1 MTSSRLLIVLVA
13 LVAILASF
21 MYYLFVNS
29 KPKEISFVDKNA
41 SYEAFE
47 NNQSAQNI
55 SINLNDK
62 TKPQQNPTPK
72 NADKKGVSKDLKKA
86 NSGANSNKNSS
97 KNLNANANLGAN
109 PSANLNDK
117 FSAQSSL
124 RAEFDALMARA
135 KRDKSLGEPRYKVYL
150 LNAQHLNAREKAA
163 INELVRTL
171 SRRGGYLRY
180 VLFVDE
186 LSEQGAKL
194 YLFNESLLDTQKW
207 LTRKLALPHLWF
219 KFNQNS
225 MQSVKNSFHIKEVKA
240 NIGTAAIRS
249 AQMNGHTDEIGGEF
263 YNTLLG
269 LQRSA
274 AVASEF
280 LRQTG
285 KITLQSFGKQ
295 KPITQ
300 GLSENERYKNRRVEV
315 VFE

>member
-47 NNQSAQNI
+47 SNQSAQNPN
-55 SINLNDK
+55 INLNDK
-62 TKPQQNPTPK
+62 TKSAQNPAPK
-72 NADKKGVSKDLKKA
+72 NADKTGVSKDLKRA
-86 NSGANSNKNSS
+86 NSS
-97 KNLNANANLGAN
+97 KNLNAKVNSSANS
-109 PSANLNDK
+109 SANLNDE

-124 RAEFDALMARA
+124 RAEFDALIARA

-150 LNAQHLNAREKAA
+150 LNAQRLNAREKAA

-171 SRRGGYLRY
+171 SRRGGYLHY

-225 MQSVKNSFHIKEVKA
+225 MQSVKNSFHIKELKA
-240 NIGTAAIRS
+240 NIGTAVIRS

>member
-47 NNQSAQNI
+47 SNQSAQNI

-62 TKPQQNPTPK
+62 TKPQQNPTSK
-72 NADKKGVSKDLKKA
+72 NADKKGISKDLKRA
-86 NSGANSNKNSS
+86 NSS
-97 KNLNANANLGAN
+97 KNLNAKVNSSAN
-109 PSANLNDK
+109 SSTNLNDD
-117 FSAQSSL
+117 FSAQSTL

-150 LNAQHLNAREKAA
+150 LNAQRLNAREKAA

-225 MQSVKNSFHIKEVKA
+225 MQSVKNSFHIKELKA
-240 NIGTAAIRS
+240 NIGTATIRS

>member
-47 NNQSAQNI
+47 SNQSAQNI

-72 NADKKGVSKDLKKA
+72 NADKKSVSKDLKKA
-86 NSGANSNKNSS
+86 NSGANSSRNSS
-97 KNLNANANLGAN
+97 KNLNTNANS
-109 PSANLNDK
+109 SANLNDG

-180 VLFVDE
+180 VLFVDG
-186 LSEQGAKL
+186 LSERGAKL

-225 MQSVKNSFHIKEVKA
+225 MQSVKNSFHIKELKA
-240 NIGTAAIRS
+240 NIGTATIRS
-249 AQMNGHTDEIGGEF
+249 AQMSGHTDEIGGEF

>member
-1 MTSSRLLIVLVA
+1 MTSNRLLIVLVA

-47 NNQSAQNI
+47 SNQSAQNI

-62 TKPQQNPTPK
+62 TKTQQNPTPK
-72 NADKKGVSKDLKKA
+72 NADKKGVLKDLKRANSSENLSKNA
-86 NSGANSNKNSS
+86 NSGANSST
-97 KNLNANANLGAN
+97 
-109 PSANLNDK
+109 NLNDE
-117 FSAQSSL
+117 FSTQSTL

-171 SRRGGYLRY
+171 SRRGGYLHY

-225 MQSVKNSFHIKEVKA
+225 MQSVKNSFHIKELKA

>member
-47 NNQSAQNI
+47 SNQSAQNI

-62 TKPQQNPTPK
+62 TKTQQNPTPK

-86 NSGANSNKNSS
+86 NSGANSS
-97 KNLNANANLGAN
+97 KNLSKNANLGAN
-109 PSANLNDK
+109 SSTNLNDD
-117 FSAQSSL
+117 FSAQSTL

-225 MQSVKNSFHIKEVKA
+225 MQSVKNSFHIKELKA

-249 AQMNGHTDEIGGEF
+249 AQMSGHTDEIGGEF

>member
-47 NNQSAQNI
+47 SNQSAQNI

-62 TKPQQNPTPK
+62 TKSVPNPTPK
-72 NADKKGVSKDLKKA
+72 NADKKGVLKDLKRANSSENLSKNA
-86 NSGANSNKNSS
+86 NSGANSST
-97 KNLNANANLGAN
+97 
-109 PSANLNDK
+109 NLNDE
-117 FSAQSSL
+117 FSTQSTL

-171 SRRGGYLRY
+171 SRRGGYLHY

-225 MQSVKNSFHIKEVKA
+225 MQSVKNSFHIKELKA

>member
-47 NNQSAQNI
+47 SNQSAQNLN
-55 SINLNDK
+55 INLNDK
-62 TKPQQNPTPK
+62 TKSVPNPAPK
-72 NADKKGVSKDLKKA
+72 NADKKGVLKDLKRANSSENLSKNA
-86 NSGANSNKNSS
+86 NSGANSST
-97 KNLNANANLGAN
+97 
-109 PSANLNDK
+109 NLNDE
-117 FSAQSSL
+117 FSTQSTL

-171 SRRGGYLRY
+171 SRRGGYLHY

-225 MQSVKNSFHIKEVKA
+225 MQSVKNSFHIKELKA

-280 LRQTG
+280 LRQMG

>member
-1 MTSSRLLIVLVA
+1 MTSNRLLIVLVA

-47 NNQSAQNI
+47 SNQSAQNI

-62 TKPQQNPTPK
+62 TKTQQNPTPK

-86 NSGANSNKNSS
+86 NSGANSSKNSS
-97 KNLNANANLGAN
+97 KNLNAKINS
-109 PSANLNDK
+109 SANLNNE
-117 FSAQSSL
+117 FSTQSSL
-124 RAEFDALMARA
+124 RAEFDVLMARA

-171 SRRGGYLRY
+171 SRRGGYLHY

-225 MQSVKNSFHIKEVKA
+225 MQSVKNSFHIKELKA

-280 LRQTG
+280 LRQMG

>member
-47 NNQSAQNI
+47 SNQSAQNI

-86 NSGANSNKNSS
+86 NSGANSSV
-97 KNLNANANLGAN
+97 
-109 PSANLNDK
+109 NLNDK

-163 INELVRTL
+163 INELVQTL

-225 MQSVKNSFHIKEVKA
+225 MQSVKNSFHIKELKA
-240 NIGTAAIRS
+240 NIGTATIRS

>member
-47 NNQSAQNI
+47 SNQSAQNLN
-55 SINLNDK
+55 INLNDK
-62 TKPQQNPTPK
+62 TKSVPNPAPK
-72 NADKKGVSKDLKKA
+72 NADKKGVLKDLKRANSSENLSKNA
-86 NSGANSNKNSS
+86 NSGANSSV
-97 KNLNANANLGAN
+97 
-109 PSANLNDK
+109 NLNDE

-150 LNAQHLNAREKAA
+150 LNTQHLNAREKAA

-171 SRRGGYLRY
+171 SRRGGYLHY

-225 MQSVKNSFHIKEVKA
+225 MQSVKNSFHIKELKA

-249 AQMNGHTDEIGGEF
+249 AQMSGHTDEIGGEF

>member
-47 NNQSAQNI
+47 SNQSAQNV

-62 TKPQQNPTPK
+62 TKTQQNPTPK

-86 NSGANSNKNSS
+86 NSGANSSKDSS
-97 KNLNANANLGAN
+97 KNLNAKINS
-109 PSANLNDK
+109 SANLNDE
-117 FSAQSSL
+117 FSTQSSL

-135 KRDKSLGEPRYKVYL
+135 KRDKRLGEPRYKVYL

-171 SRRGGYLRY
+171 SRRGGYLHY

-225 MQSVKNSFHIKEVKA
+225 MQSVKNSFHIKELKA

-280 LRQTG
+280 LRQMG

>member
-47 NNQSAQNI
+47 SNQSAQNI

-62 TKPQQNPTPK
+62 TKSVPNPTPK

-86 NSGANSNKNSS
+86 NSGANSSV
-97 KNLNANANLGAN
+97 
-109 PSANLNDK
+109 NLNDE

-150 LNAQHLNAREKAA
+150 LNAQHLNTREKAA

-225 MQSVKNSFHIKEVKA
+225 MQSVKNSFHIKELKA
-240 NIGTAAIRS
+240 NIDTAAIRS
-249 AQMNGHTDEIGGEF
+249 AQMSGHTDEIGGEF

>member
-47 NNQSAQNI
+47 SNQSAQNPN
-55 SINLNDK
+55 INLNDK
-62 TKPQQNPTPK
+62 TKSVQNPAPK
-72 NADKKGVSKDLKKA
+72 NTDKTGVSKDLKRA
-86 NSGANSNKNSS
+86 NSS
-97 KNLNANANLGAN
+97 KNLNAKVNSSANS
-109 PSANLNDK
+109 SANLNDE

-124 RAEFDALMARA
+124 RAEFDALIARA

-150 LNAQHLNAREKAA
+150 LNAQRLNAREKAA

-171 SRRGGYLRY
+171 SRRGGYLHY

-225 MQSVKNSFHIKEVKA
+225 MQSVKNSFHIKELKA

-249 AQMNGHTDEIGGEF
+249 AQMSGHTDEIGGEF

>member
-47 NNQSAQNI
+47 SNQSAQNI

-62 TKPQQNPTPK
+62 TKSVQNPAPK
-72 NADKKGVSKDLKKA
+72 NTDKTGVSKDLKRA
-86 NSGANSNKNSS
+86 NSS
-97 KNLNANANLGAN
+97 KNLNAKVNSSANS
-109 PSANLNDK
+109 SANLNDE

-124 RAEFDALMARA
+124 RAEFDALIARA

-150 LNAQHLNAREKAA
+150 LNAQRLNAREKAA

-171 SRRGGYLRY
+171 SRRGGYLHY

-225 MQSVKNSFHIKEVKA
+225 MQSVKNSFHIKELKA

-249 AQMNGHTDEIGGEF
+249 AQMSGHTDEIGGEF

>member
-47 NNQSAQNI
+47 SNQSAQNLN
-55 SINLNDK
+55 INLNDK
-62 TKPQQNPTPK
+62 TKSVQNPSPK
-72 NADKKGVSKDLKKA
+72 NADKKGVSKDLKRVNSSENLSKKA
-86 NSGANSNKNSS
+86 NSGANS
-97 KNLNANANLGAN
+97 
-109 PSANLNDK
+109 SANLNDD
-117 FSAQSSL
+117 FSAQSTL

-150 LNAQHLNAREKAA
+150 LNAQRLNAREKAT

-171 SRRGGYLRY
+171 SRRGGYLHY

-225 MQSVKNSFHIKEVKA
+225 MQSVKNSFHIKELKA

-249 AQMNGHTDEIGGEF
+249 AKMNGHTDEIGGEF

>member
-47 NNQSAQNI
+47 SNQSAQNI

-86 NSGANSNKNSS
+86 NLGANSSV
-97 KNLNANANLGAN
+97 
-109 PSANLNDK
+109 NLNDE

-135 KRDKSLGEPRYKVYL
+135 KRDKSLGELRYKVYL

-186 LSEQGAKL
+186 LGEQGAKL

-225 MQSVKNSFHIKEVKA
+225 MQSVKNSFHIKELKA

>member
-47 NNQSAQNI
+47 SNQSAQNI

-62 TKPQQNPTPK
+62 TKTQQNPTPK

-86 NSGANSNKNSS
+86 NSGANSSKNSS
-97 KNLNANANLGAN
+97 KNLNAKINS
-109 PSANLNDK
+109 SANLNNE
-117 FSAQSSL
+117 FSTQSTL
-124 RAEFDALMARA
+124 RAEFDVLMARA

-171 SRRGGYLRY
+171 SRRGGYLHY

-225 MQSVKNSFHIKEVKA
+225 MQSVKNSFHIKELKA

-280 LRQTG
+280 LRQMG

>member
-47 NNQSAQNI
+47 SNQSAQNPN
-55 SINLNDK
+55 INLNDK
-62 TKPQQNPTPK
+62 TKSVPNPAPK

-86 NSGANSNKNSS
+86 NSGANSSKNSS
-97 KNLNANANLGAN
+97 KNLNAKINS
-109 PSANLNDK
+109 SANLNNE
-117 FSAQSSL
+117 FSTQSSL
-124 RAEFDALMARA
+124 RAEFDVLMARA

-171 SRRGGYLRY
+171 SRRGGYLHY

-207 LTRKLALPHLWF
+207 LTRKLTLPHLWF

-225 MQSVKNSFHIKEVKA
+225 MQSVKNSFHIKELKA

-280 LRQTG
+280 LRQMG

>member
-47 NNQSAQNI
+47 SNQSAQNLN
-55 SINLNDK
+55 INLNDK
-62 TKPQQNPTPK
+62 TKSVQNPAPK
-72 NADKKGVSKDLKKA
+72 NADKTGVSKDLKRA
-86 NSGANSNKNSS
+86 NSS

-109 PSANLNDK
+109 SSANLNDK

-150 LNAQHLNAREKAA
+150 LNAQRLNAREKAA

-171 SRRGGYLRY
+171 SRRGGYLHY

-225 MQSVKNSFHIKEVKA
+225 MQSVKNSFHIKELKA

>member
-47 NNQSAQNI
+47 SNQSAQNLN
-55 SINLNDK
+55 INLNDK
-62 TKPQQNPTPK
+62 TKSVPNPAPK
-72 NADKKGVSKDLKKA
+72 NADKKGVLKDLKRANSSENLSKNA
-86 NSGANSNKNSS
+86 NSGANSST
-97 KNLNANANLGAN
+97 
-109 PSANLNDK
+109 NLNDE
-117 FSAQSSL
+117 FSTQSTL

-150 LNAQHLNAREKAA
+150 LNAQHLNSREKAA

-171 SRRGGYLRY
+171 SRRGGYLHY
-180 VLFVDE
+180 VLLVDE

-225 MQSVKNSFHIKEVKA
+225 MQSVKNSFHIKELKA

>member
-47 NNQSAQNI
+47 SNQSAQNI

-62 TKPQQNPTPK
+62 TKTQQNPTPK

-86 NSGANSNKNSS
+86 NSGANSSKNSS
-97 KNLNANANLGAN
+97 KNLNAKINS
-109 PSANLNDK
+109 SANLNNE
-117 FSAQSSL
+117 FSTQSSL
-124 RAEFDALMARA
+124 RAEFDVLMARA

-171 SRRGGYLRY
+171 SRRGGYLHY

-225 MQSVKNSFHIKEVKA
+225 MQSVKNSFHIKELKA

-280 LRQTG
+280 LRQMG

>member
-47 NNQSAQNI
+47 SNQSAQNI

-72 NADKKGVSKDLKKA
+72 NADKKGISKDLKKA
-86 NSGANSNKNSS
+86 NSGANSSKDSS
-97 KNLNANANLGAN
+97 KNLNAKINS
-109 PSANLNDK
+109 SANLNDE
-117 FSAQSSL
+117 FSTQSSL

-186 LSEQGAKL
+186 LSEQSAKL

-225 MQSVKNSFHIKEVKA
+225 MQSVKNSFHIKELKI

>member
-47 NNQSAQNI
+47 SNQSAQNI

-62 TKPQQNPTPK
+62 TKTQQNPTPK

-86 NSGANSNKNSS
+86 NSGANSSKNSS
-97 KNLNANANLGAN
+97 KNLNAKINS
-109 PSANLNDK
+109 SANLNNE
-117 FSAQSSL
+117 FSTQSSL
-124 RAEFDALMARA
+124 RAEFDVLMARA

-225 MQSVKNSFHIKEVKA
+225 MQSVKNSFHIKELKI

-249 AQMNGHTDEIGGEF
+249 AQMSGHTDEIGGEF

>member
-47 NNQSAQNI
+47 SNQSAQNLN
-55 SINLNDK
+55 INLNDK
-62 TKPQQNPTPK
+62 TKSVPNPAPK
-72 NADKKGVSKDLKKA
+72 NADKKGVLKDLKRANSSENLSKNA
-86 NSGANSNKNSS
+86 NSGANSST
-97 KNLNANANLGAN
+97 
-109 PSANLNDK
+109 NLNDE
-117 FSAQSSL
+117 FSTQSTL

-171 SRRGGYLRY
+171 SRRGGYLHY

-225 MQSVKNSFHIKEVKA
+225 MQSVKNSFHIKELKA

-300 GLSENERYKNRRVEV
+300 GLSENERYRNRRVEV

>member
-1 MTSSRLLIVLVA
+1 MTSSRLLIVLMA

-47 NNQSAQNI
+47 SNQSAQNV

-86 NSGANSNKNSS
+86 NSGANS
-97 KNLNANANLGAN
+97 
-109 PSANLNDK
+109 SANLNDE
-117 FSAQSSL
+117 FSTQSSL

-194 YLFNESLLDTQKW
+194 YLFNESLLNTQKW

-225 MQSVKNSFHIKEVKA
+225 MQSVKNSFYIKELKA
-240 NIGTAAIRS
+240 NMGTAAIRS

>member
-1 MTSSRLLIVLVA
+1 M
-13 LVAILASF
+13 
-21 MYYLFVNS
+21 
-29 KPKEISFVDKNA
+29 
-41 SYEAFE
+41 
-47 NNQSAQNI
+47 
-55 SINLNDK
+55 
-62 TKPQQNPTPK
+62 
-72 NADKKGVSKDLKKA
+72 
-86 NSGANSNKNSS
+86 
-97 KNLNANANLGAN
+97 
-109 PSANLNDK
+109 
-117 FSAQSSL
+117 

-186 LSEQGAKL
+186 LGEQGAKL

-225 MQSVKNSFHIKEVKA
+225 MQSVKNSFHIKELKT

-249 AQMNGHTDEIGGEF
+249 AQMSGHTDEIGGEF

>member
-47 NNQSAQNI
+47 SNQSAQNI

-72 NADKKGVSKDLKKA
+72 NADKKGVSKDLKKT
-86 NSGANSNKNSS
+86 NSGANSS
-97 KNLNANANLGAN
+97 KNLNAKVNSSANSN
-109 PSANLNDK
+109 ANLNDG

-171 SRRGGYLRY
+171 SRRGGYLHY

-186 LSEQGAKL
+186 LSERGAKL

-225 MQSVKNSFHIKEVKA
+225 MQSVKNSFHIKKLKA
-240 NIGTAAIRS
+240 NIGTTAIRS

>member
-1 MTSSRLLIVLVA
+1 M
-13 LVAILASF
+13 
-21 MYYLFVNS
+21 
-29 KPKEISFVDKNA
+29 
-41 SYEAFE
+41 
-47 NNQSAQNI
+47 
-55 SINLNDK
+55 
-62 TKPQQNPTPK
+62 
-72 NADKKGVSKDLKKA
+72 
-86 NSGANSNKNSS
+86 
-97 KNLNANANLGAN
+97 
-109 PSANLNDK
+109 
-117 FSAQSSL
+117 
-124 RAEFDALMARA
+124 RAEFDTLMARA

-225 MQSVKNSFHIKEVKA
+225 MQSVKNSFHIKELKA

-249 AQMNGHTDEIGGEF
+249 AQMSGHTDEIGGEF

>member
-47 NNQSAQNI
+47 SNQSAQNI

-72 NADKKGVSKDLKKA
+72 NADKKGISKDLKKA
-86 NSGANSNKNSS
+86 NSGANSSKDSS
-97 KNLNANANLGAN
+97 KNLNAKINS
-109 PSANLNDK
+109 SANLNDE
-117 FSAQSSL
+117 FSTQSSL

-186 LSEQGAKL
+186 LSEQSAKL

-225 MQSVKNSFHIKEVKA
+225 MQSVKNSFHIKELKI

-249 AQMNGHTDEIGGEF
+249 AQMSGHTDEIGGEF

>member
-47 NNQSAQNI
+47 SNQSAQNI

-86 NSGANSNKNSS
+86 NSGANSSKNSS
-97 KNLNANANLGAN
+97 KNLN
-109 PSANLNDK
+109 DE

-225 MQSVKNSFHIKEVKA
+225 MQSVKNSFHIKELKA

-280 LRQTG
+280 LRQMG

>member
-47 NNQSAQNI
+47 SNQSAQNV

-72 NADKKGVSKDLKKA
+72 NADKKGVLKDLKRANSSENLSKNA
-86 NSGANSNKNSS
+86 NSGANSST
-97 KNLNANANLGAN
+97 
-109 PSANLNDK
+109 NLNDE
-117 FSAQSSL
+117 FSTQSTL

-171 SRRGGYLRY
+171 SRRGGYLHY

-225 MQSVKNSFHIKEVKA
+225 MQSVKNSFHIKELKA

>member
-47 NNQSAQNI
+47 SNQSAQNI

-62 TKPQQNPTPK
+62 TKTQQNPTPK

-86 NSGANSNKNSS
+86 NSNANSS

-109 PSANLNDK
+109 SSANLNNE
-117 FSAQSSL
+117 FSAKSSL

-171 SRRGGYLRY
+171 SRRGGYLHY

-219 KFNQNS
+219 KFNQNL
-225 MQSVKNSFHIKEVKA
+225 MQSVKNSFHIKELKA

>member
-47 NNQSAQNI
+47 SNQSAQNI

-72 NADKKGVSKDLKKA
+72 NADKTGVSKDLKRA
-86 NSGANSNKNSS
+86 NSS
-97 KNLNANANLGAN
+97 KNLNAKVNSSAN
-109 PSANLNDK
+109 SSTNLNDD
-117 FSAQSSL
+117 FSAQSTL

-150 LNAQHLNAREKAA
+150 LNAQRLNAREKAA

-171 SRRGGYLRY
+171 SRRGGYLHY

-186 LSEQGAKL
+186 LSEHGAKL

-225 MQSVKNSFHIKEVKA
+225 MQSVKNSFHIKELKA

-274 AVASEF
+274 VVASEF

>member
-47 NNQSAQNI
+47 SNQSTQNPN
-55 SINLNDK
+55 INLNDK
-62 TKPQQNPTPK
+62 TKSVPNPTPK

-86 NSGANSNKNSS
+86 NSGAN
-97 KNLNANANLGAN
+97 
-109 PSANLNDK
+109 LNDE
-117 FSAQSSL
+117 FSTQSSL

-171 SRRGGYLRY
+171 SRRGGYLHY

-186 LSEQGAKL
+186 LSERGAKL

-225 MQSVKNSFHIKEVKA
+225 MQSVKNSFHIKELKA

>member
-47 NNQSAQNI
+47 SNQSAQNPN
-55 SINLNDK
+55 INLNDK
-62 TKPQQNPTPK
+62 TKSVQNPAPK
-72 NADKKGVSKDLKKA
+72 NADKTGVSKDLKRA
-86 NSGANSNKNSS
+86 NSS
-97 KNLNANANLGAN
+97 KNLNAKVNSSANS
-109 PSANLNDK
+109 SANLNDE

-124 RAEFDALMARA
+124 RAEFDALIARA

-150 LNAQHLNAREKAA
+150 LNAQRLNAREKAA

-171 SRRGGYLRY
+171 SRRGGYLHY

-225 MQSVKNSFHIKEVKA
+225 MQSVKNSFHIKELKA

-249 AQMNGHTDEIGGEF
+249 AQMSGHTDEIGGEF